1 MTEFG
6 LIDKIADM
14 CRRLP
19 DNGWEGIGDD
29 CAVFPLGDSSLVVT
43 ADMLVEG
50 VHFLRHAA
58 TARETG
64 RKSLAV
70 NLSDVAAMGAR
81 PIATV
86 LSVALPEDAA
96 GAWVE
101 EFMEGYTEMSAEY
114 GVALV
119 GGDTTASKSGVI
131 VNVTAFGTAPSKN
144 LKRRSAAV
152 AGDIIAVSGRLGG
165 SGAGL
170 RDILAGRFDTDA
182 ARIHMNPEPQV
193 AEGQWLGC
201 RQAVH
206 AMMDISDGVAS
217 DLRHII
223 ERSGVGADVD
233 LETIPTDYDL
243 RTALCAGEDYK
254 LLLTVAADEFA
265 SVSAAFETQFGRP
278 LYNIGRITAD
288 AGRLRW
294 LRNGDVSDEDFQGFT
309 HF

>member
-6 LIDKIADM
+6 LIDKIAAM
-14 CRRLP
+14 CSRLP

-29 CAVFPLGDSSLVVT
+29 CAVLPAGEESIVVT

-58 TARETG
+58 TAREIG

-81 PIATV
+81 PVATV
-86 LSVALPEDAA
+86 LSIAIPEDAA
-96 GAWVE
+96 GEWVE
-101 EFMEGYTEMSAEY
+101 EFMEGYTGLSAEY

-119 GGDTTASKSGVI
+119 GGDTTASNGGVT
-131 VNVTAFGTAPSKN
+131 VNVTAFGTAPAAN

-170 RDILAGRFDTDA
+170 RDILAGHCDTEA
-182 ARIHMNPEPQV
+182 AHVHMNPVPQV
-193 AEGQWLGC
+193 SEGQWFGGQ
-201 RQAVH
+201 RAVH

-217 DLRHII
+217 DLRHIM
-223 ERSGVGADVD
+223 ERSGVGAEVD
-233 LETIPTDYDL
+233 LEAVPADSDL

-254 LLLTVAADEFA
+254 LLLTVAAGEFDTVA
-265 SVSAAFETQFGRP
+265 AAFESRFGRP
-278 LYNIGRITAD
+278 LYNIGRITAT
-288 AGRLRW
+288 AGDLRW
-294 LRNGDVSDEDFQGFT
+294 LRNGVVSNDDFQGFT

>member
-6 LIDKIADM
+6 LIDKIAAM
-14 CRRLP
+14 CSRLP

-29 CAVFPLGDSSLVVT
+29 CAVLPSGSESTVVT

-58 TARETG
+58 TAREIG

-81 PIATV
+81 PVATV
-86 LSVALPEDAA
+86 LSIAIPEDAA
-96 GAWVE
+96 GEWVE
-101 EFMEGYTEMSAEY
+101 QFMEGYTELSAEY

-119 GGDTTASKSGVI
+119 GGDTTASKSGVV
-131 VNVTAFGTAPSKN
+131 VNVTAFGTAPAAN
-144 LKRRSAAV
+144 IKRRSAAV

-170 RDILAGRFDTDA
+170 RDILAGHCDTEA
-182 ARIHMNPEPQV
+182 ARIHMNPTPQV
-193 AEGQWLGC
+193 AEGQWFGS
-201 RQAVH
+201 QKAVH

-217 DLRHII
+217 DLRHIM
-223 ERSGVGADVD
+223 ERSGVGAEVELDAVPAD
-233 LETIPTDYDL
+233 SDL

-254 LLLTVAADEFA
+254 LLLTVAADEFDA
-265 SVSAAFETQFGRP
+265 VAAGFESRFGRP
-278 LYNIGRITAD
+278 LYDIGRITAC
-288 AGRLRW
+288 AGTLRW
-294 LRNGDVSDEDFQGFT
+294 LRNGVESDDDFQGFT

>member
-6 LIDKIADM
+6 LIDKIAAM
-14 CRRLP
+14 CSRLP

-29 CAVFPLGDSSLVVT
+29 CAVMPLGDKSLVVT
-43 ADMLVEG
+43 TDMLAEG

-58 TARETG
+58 SAREIG

-70 NLSDVAAMGAR
+70 NLSDIAAMGAR
-81 PIATV
+81 PVATV
-86 LSVALPEDAA
+86 LSLSIPADAE

-101 EFMEGYTEMSAEY
+101 EFMEGYTGLSAEY

-119 GGDTTASKSGVI
+119 GGDTTGSKNGI
-131 VNVTAFGTAPSKN
+131 TVNVTAFGTAAAGN
-144 LKRRSAAV
+144 LKRRSAAI
-152 AGDIIAVSGRLGG
+152 AGDVIAVSGRLGD

-170 RDILAGRFDTDA
+170 HDILAGRYDTAA
-182 ARIHMNPEPQV
+182 ARIHMNPAPQV
-193 AEGQWLGC
+193 AEGQWLGG
-201 RQAVH
+201 RRAVH

-217 DLRHII
+217 DLRHIMTQ
-223 ERSGVGADVD
+223 SGVGAEVD
-233 LETIPTDYDL
+233 LESVPTDYDL
-243 RTALCAGEDYK
+243 QTAFCAGEDYK

-265 SVSAAFETQFGRP
+265 AVAAAFEAQFGQP

-288 AGRLRW
+288 VGVLRW
-294 LRNGDVSDEDFQGFT
+294 MRNGIVSNEDFQGFT

>member
-6 LIDKIADM
+6 LIDKIAAM
-14 CRRLP
+14 CGRLP

-29 CAVFPLGDSSLVVT
+29 CAVLSLGEESIVVT

-58 TARETG
+58 SAREIG

-81 PIATV
+81 PVATV
-86 LSVALPEDAA
+86 LSIAIPEDAA
-96 GAWVE
+96 GEWVE
-101 EFMEGYTEMSAEY
+101 EFMEGYTELSAEY

-131 VNVTAFGTAPSKN
+131 VNVTAFGIVATEN
-144 LKRRSAAV
+144 IKRRSAAV

-170 RDILAGRFDTDA
+170 RDILVGRYDTDA
-182 ARIHMNPEPQV
+182 ARIHMNPIPQV
-193 AEGQWLGC
+193 AEGQWFGS
-201 RQAVH
+201 REAVH

-217 DLRHII
+217 DLRHIL
-223 ERSGVGADVD
+223 ERSGVGADVELD
-233 LETIPTDYDL
+233 AVPADSDL

-254 LLLTVAADEFA
+254 LLLTVAAAEFDA
-265 SVSAAFETQFGRP
+265 VAADFESRFGRP
-278 LYNIGRITAD
+278 LYNIGRITAC
-288 AGRLRW
+288 AGTLRW
-294 LRNGDVSDEDFQGFT
+294 LRNGVESNDDFQGFT

>member
-6 LIDKIADM
+6 LIDKIAAM
-14 CRRLP
+14 CGRLP

-29 CAVFPLGDSSLVVT
+29 CAVMPSGSESTVVT

-58 TARETG
+58 TAREIG

-81 PIATV
+81 PVATV
-86 LSVALPEDAA
+86 LSIAIPEDAA
-96 GAWVE
+96 GEWVE
-101 EFMEGYTEMSAEY
+101 QFMEGYTELSAEY

-119 GGDTTASKSGVI
+119 GGDTTASKSGVV
-131 VNVTAFGTAPSKN
+131 VNVTAFGTAPAAN
-144 LKRRSAAV
+144 IKRRSAAV

-170 RDILAGRFDTDA
+170 RDILAGHYDTEA
-182 ARIHMNPEPQV
+182 ARIHMNPTPQV
-193 AEGQWLGC
+193 AEGQWFGSLK
-201 RQAVH
+201 AVH

-217 DLRHII
+217 DLRHIM
-223 ERSGVGADVD
+223 ERSGVGAEVELDAVPAD
-233 LETIPTDYDL
+233 SDL

-254 LLLTVAADEFA
+254 LLLTVAADEFYA
-265 SVSAAFETQFGRP
+265 VAAGFESRFGRP
-278 LYNIGRITAD
+278 LYDIGRITAC
-288 AGRLRW
+288 AGTLRW
-294 LRNGDVSDEDFQGFT
+294 LRNGVESDDDFQGFT